1 MKKLLI
7 ITYYWPP
14 SGGGGVQRW
23 LKFVKYLNQFGW
35 DPIVYTVENGEYP
48 IHDESLAK
56 DIPEGTE
63 IIKTPIWEPYN
74 LYKAF
79 TGKKK
84 DYKIT
89 TAEVSK
95 KENSGML
102 NNLSIWL
109 RGNLFIPD
117 PRMFWIKPSIKYLTK
132 YIQENQVDA
141 IVSSGPPHSMHLIAE
156 GVKKKTNLPWMA
168 DFRDPWTQIDFFHD
182 LKLSKLAHRKHEKL
196 EKKVLKNA
204 DLTITVSPT
213 IVEQLKELGAKNV
226 ELITNGFDS
235 DDFENSEI
243 PLLKEFT
250 VTYIGSM
257 GKDRNPDALWKAIQT
272 LQKENIKVNVQLIGK
287 TDPSVFEEIEKHGI
301 QDQVNHIDYLP
312 HGELLSYQKSASL
325 LLLTINNTPT
335 AKGILTG
342 KLFEY
347 IATFRPIVCLG
358 PHDGDAAKLIE
369 ENQFGKNFDYQEVTP
384 LVDHLKNCYQL
395 HQNGNLINEQGD
407 VSKYSRKELTRSLTD
422 LLNDM
427 TK

>member
-23 LKFVKYLNQFGW
+23 LKYVKYLNQFGW
-35 DPIVYTVENGEYP
+35 EPIVYTVENGEYP
-48 IHDESLAK
+48 IHDDSLEK
-56 DIPEGTE
+56 DIPEGTQ
-63 IIKTPIWEPYN
+63 IIKTPIWEPYK

-95 KENSGML
+95 KENSGMM

-117 PRMFWIKPSIKYLTK
+117 PRMFWIKPSIKYLTRF
-132 YIQENQVDA
+132 ITENKIDA
-141 IVSSGPPHSMHLIAE
+141 IASSGPPHSMHLIAD
-156 GVKKKTNLPWMA
+156 GVKKKTNIPWLA

-182 LKLSKLAHRKHEKL
+182 LKLSKWATRKHEKL
-196 EKKVLKNA
+196 ERMVLNNA
-204 DLTITVSPT
+204 DLITTVSPT
-213 IVEQLKELGAKNV
+213 IVDQLKQLGGKNV

-235 DDFENSEI
+235 DDFDQEEI

-250 VTYIGSM
+250 ITYIGSM
-257 GKDRNPDALWKAIQT
+257 SKDRNPDALWKAMEI
-272 LQKENIKVNVQLIGK
+272 LNNENLNIKVQLIGK
-287 TDPSVFEEIEKHGI
+287 TDGSVFEEIEKHGLTN
-301 QDQVNHIDYLP
+301 QVNHIDYLP
-312 HGELLSYQKSASL
+312 HGELSAYQKSASL

-347 IATFRPIVCLG
+347 IATFRPIICLG
-358 PHDGDAAKLIE
+358 PNDGDAAELIE
-369 ENQFGKNFDYQEVTP
+369 KNKFGVNFDYQEVDR
-384 LVDHLKNCYQL
+384 LVKHLKECYQL
-395 HQNGNLINEQGD
+395 HQNGNLENEKGD
-407 VSKYSRKELTRSLTD
+407 VSKYSRKELTRSLVE
-422 LLNDM
+422 LLNQM
-427 TK
+427 T